1 MSIEL
6 RICFRHWTKVKNN
19 FNKNRSYKNLCEYKA
34 QRIWKMIY
42 WEKPRES
49 SSEIWMKRNFLI
61 IKQFGRTSAYFS
73 DKGNMSGIYS
83 KINWGCTNLKNS
95 ILGLSFKTQSLKI
108 YPATS
113 EMNLSHSILN
123 LLHWVYSILNLL
135 HLCITLTNTDF

>member
-19 FNKNRSYKNLCEYKA
+19 FNKNRSYKNLCEYKP
-34 QRIWKMIY
+34 QRIWRTIY

-61 IKQFGRTSAYFS
+61 IKQFGRTSAYFN
-73 DKGNMSGIYS
+73 DKGNMSDIYS

-108 YPATS
+108 CPPTS

-123 LLHWVYSILNLL
+123 LLHWVR
-135 HLCITLTNTDF
+135 CITLTNTDF